1 MGALIHCRDAG
12 LLTEY
17 RGASFGDVRLERRLL
32 RLAAS
37 LSVAPAASF
46 PVAANDDAELEATY
60 RFLNNERVTAEQIM
74 RPHQARTVERCRASE
89 VVVVAHDTTEFNFG
103 KSGRKD
109 LGNVGRGK
117 SFGFY
122 GHFAL
127 AVARVVE
134 QRQPLGV
141 LGFEIHSRDGTKGR
155 RGHRTLQTDPRNE
168 SKRWLK
174 MVERAAVALDG
185 CAALHVMDREADSYG
200 LMGNLVAGDHRF
212 VIRMAG
218 DKRRIADDGDEKTVG
233 AKLEGAGTLAERE
246 VPVSAR
252 GRSLLPSYRK
262 RHPER
267 AARIAKLDVTSTQ
280 ITLSRPDS
288 SNKSPHKTLLL
299 NVVHVIEREPPAG
312 EVAVEWRLWTTEP
325 ITTADEVLAVV
336 DAYRCRWMIEE
347 YFKALKSGCAIES
360 RQLET
365 HDGLV
370 NSLALYV
377 PVAWRLLR
385 LRTLSR
391 ERNLPATDVLTSVQL
406 RCLAGALKQ
415 TRRPQLASNPT
426 AREAM
431 LGVAGLGGHIKNN
444 GDPGWIVLGRGLD
457 KLLAIEV
464 GFRLA
469 TEQM

>member
-1 MGALIHCRDAG
+1 MGALLGRRAG

-17 RGASFGDVRLERRLL
+17 RGVSFGDARLERRLL

-60 RFLNNERVTAEQIM
+60 RFLNNERVTAEEIM
-74 RPHQARTVERCRASE
+74 RPHQARTVERCRAAD
-89 VVVVAHDTTEFNFG
+89 VVVVAHDTSEFNFG
-103 KSGRKD
+103 KSGRED
-109 LGNVGRGK
+109 LGHVGRGK

-127 AVARVVE
+127 AVARGE
-134 QRQPLGV
+134 LREPLGV
-141 LGFEIHSRDGTKGR
+141 LGFEIHSRDGTKGKG
-155 RGHRTLQTDPRNE
+155 RGHRTLQADPGNE

-185 CAALHVMDREADSYG
+185 CESIHVMDREADSYA
-200 LMGNLVAGDHRF
+200 LMGNLVAGEHRF

-218 DKRRIADDGDEKTVG
+218 DKRAIDDVDDETVG
-233 AKLEGAGTLAERE
+233 AKLAGAGTLAERD

-252 GRSLLPSYRK
+252 GRNLLPSYRK
-262 RHPER
+262 GHPER
-267 AARIAKLDVTSTQ
+267 AARTAKLDVTSTQ
-280 ITLSRPDS
+280 VTLIRPDS
-288 SNKSPHKTLLL
+288 SSKSPHKTLLL
-299 NVVHVIEREPPAG
+299 NVVHVIEREPPEG

-325 ITTADEVLAVV
+325 ITTAKEVLAVV

-347 YFKALKSGCAIES
+347 YFKALKTGCAIES

-370 NSLALYV
+370 NALAIYV

-391 ERNLPATDVLTSVQL
+391 DKDSPATKALTDVQL

-415 TRRPQLASNPT
+415 TRRPQLPSNPT
-426 AREAM
+426 VRDAM

-469 TEQM
+469 TAQM

>member
-1 MGALIHCRDAG
+1 M
-12 LLTEY
+12 
-17 RGASFGDVRLERRLL
+17 

-37 LSVAPAASF
+37 LSVEPAASF

-60 RFLNNERVTAEQIM
+60 RFLNNDRVTAEQIM
-74 RPHQARTVERCRASE
+74 RPHQARTVERCCAAE
-89 VVVVAHDTTEFNFG
+89 AVVVAHDTTEFNFG
-103 KSGRKD
+103 KSGRED
-109 LGNVGRGK
+109 LGQVGRGK

-127 AVARVVE
+127 AVAAGQV
-134 QRQPLGV
+134 RQPLGV
-141 LGFEIHSRDGTKGR
+141 LGFEIHSRDGTKGKGKG
-155 RGHRTLQTDPRNE
+155 RGHRTLQTDATNE

-185 CAALHVMDREADSYG
+185 CAAIHVMDREADSYA
-200 LMGNLVAGDHRF
+200 LMANLVAGDHRF

-218 DKRRIADDGDEKTVG
+218 DKRSIIDSDDKTVG
-233 AKLEGAGTLAERE
+233 AKLQGAGTLAERA

-262 RHPER
+262 GHPER
-267 AARIAKLDVTSTQ
+267 AARTAKLDVTSTQ
-280 ITLSRPDS
+280 VTLIRPDS

-299 NVVHVIEREPPAG
+299 NVVHVIEREPPEG
-312 EVAVEWRLWTTEP
+312 ETAVEWRLWTTES
-325 ITTADEVLAVV
+325 ITTAEEVLAVV

-347 YFKALKSGCAIES
+347 YFKALKTGCAIES

-370 NSLALYV
+370 NSLAMYV
-377 PVAWRLLR
+377 PVAWRLLM
-385 LRTLSR
+385 LRTLSS
-391 ERNLPATDVLTSVQL
+391 EKDLPATKVLTPVQL
-406 RCLAGALKQ
+406 RCLAGALKK
-415 TRRPQLASNPT
+415 TRRPQLPSTPT
-426 AREAM
+426 VRDAM

-469 TEQM
+469 AEQM